1 MIMLHSTVTTV
12 MMLLCCANVSKL
24 LIINMEYTYL
34 SHQIL
39 ILQLTLH
46 VLMVMFDWW
55 VELMNSKA
63 ELKCGYNGFWGSVC
77 HSYWDTA
84 DANVVCKQLGHQPTG
99 AIVNVYNTCIMYTV

>member
-1 MIMLHSTVTTV
+1 MIMLHGTVTIV
-12 MMLLCCANVSKL
+12 MMLLCCANVSKM

-63 ELKCGYNGFWGSVC
+63 KLKCATMDFGVLCVIHLG
-77 HSYWDTA
+77 T
-84 DANVVCKQLGHQPTG
+84 QL
-99 AIVNVYNTCIMYTV
+99 MLM